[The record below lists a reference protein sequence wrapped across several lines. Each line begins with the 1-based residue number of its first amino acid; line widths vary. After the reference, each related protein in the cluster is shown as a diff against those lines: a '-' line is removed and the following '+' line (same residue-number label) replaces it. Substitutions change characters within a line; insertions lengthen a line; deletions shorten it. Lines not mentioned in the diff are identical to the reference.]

1 MRSIRNCRNSHLN
14 TGVSKCFLDMGKVKG
29 AILMPRGVKLP
40 SGLTGEQLL
49 TLCHAEVAAR
59 AFPITPFAEYA
70 KNGGEPQVNTIGY
83 SGAGVSDVSA
93 RTDALT
99 MDKFYPELNASL
111 LKCMNQPF
119 DVYFWDD
126 KNTLFGLNDGTDIL
140 AGFPMSTVY
149 PTAVPHP
156 TSSAPA
162 SLIINFAF
170 EDARSSMENLDFI
183 ALDFNPRNY
192 AKGLTQVELVNVTDS
207 GNDYKIIEK
216 VGGYD
221 LTPTFGDLISK
232 TPSLIKGATAATY
245 NEDSATLTITAD
257 AGAKPKLASPK
268 ELLES
273 GVEGIEQL

>member
-1 MRSIRNCRNSHLN
+1 MRPIRNCQGAHLN

-29 AILMPRGVKLP
+29 AILVPQGVKLP
-40 SGLTGEQLL
+40 ADLTGEKLL
-49 TLCHAEVAAR
+49 KLCHESVDSR
-59 AFPITPFAEYA
+59 AYPITPFAEYA

-93 RTDALT
+93 RTDAFT

-126 KNTLFGLNDGTDIL
+126 KNTLFGMNDGSDTL
-140 AGFPMSTVY
+140 AGFPMNTVY

-156 TSSAPA
+156 TSSNPA
-162 SLIINFAF
+162 SLIVNFAY
-170 EDARSSMENLDFI
+170 EDARASMEKLDFI
-183 ALDFNPRNY
+183 PLAFNPRNF
-192 AKGLTQVELVNVTDS
+192 AKGLTEVELVKVGAA
-207 GNDYKIIEK
+207 GNAYKILEK

-221 LTPTFGDLISK
+221 LTPTFGSLISG
-232 TPSLIKGATAATY
+232 TPSLITGATAATY
-245 NEDSATLTITAD
+245 DEETESLTLTVSNGTT
-257 AGAKPKLASPK
+257 PKLAAPK
-268 ELLES
+268 VLCEA